1 MVKMQTSNYNDSM
14 YEEVDLITIPK
25 QEHWSGAQIH
35 QLITDVE
42 KQVELTSRSNI
53 PQEVSQH
60 YRDLLTRLI
69 KTYGH

>member
-1 MVKMQTSNYNDSM
+1 VVKMQTSNYNDSM

-60 YRDLLTRLI
+60 YRDLFSRLI

>member
-1 MVKMQTSNYNDSM
+1 VVKMQTSNYNDSM

-42 KQVELTSRSNI
+42 KQVELTSRFNI